1 MARGGNIPETEL
13 FWSLIDKADRKFAR
27 VRDTPMY
34 GRDRNDAEF
43 HKAFK
48 IYTRLWKM
56 QQENRQKLVEAGMK
70 RWEIGEIAS
79 RIARLYYGQYQ
90 RTSESS
96 YLAEAYIFYE
106 AILSREYFRD
116 SLSQDASAL
125 AKKQL
130 RFLARFLIVCL
141 VLNRREMVVRLA
153 NQLRSLL
160 EECKRNFQEA
170 EFKEWK
176 QIVQEISR
184 FLKVDTNFMN
194 MRPLRYSYVFDSP
207 PGSLPCISNQ
217 KGLKLRDAI
226 LVSYHHNEVKFTELT
241 LDTFRMLQ
249 CLEWEPLG
257 SFSLTNGDDA
267 NQEGSSHSRMNPLQD
282 IRDPSLPPNPQKVIL
297 YRPSVTH
304 YLVVLA
310 TLCEELPPDGI
321 LLIYLAAPGS
331 LEACSPAVSF
341 SQSSSES
348 KELQDN
354 NRECCLHLGPYV
366 NEGLNCLYPCDLVP
380 FTRKPLFLIIDSN
393 ASDAFKVMYGT
404 EKGGA
409 VAMLL
414 SPKSPSFPTGATAD
428 SAVSQNGSQFTMFL
442 TAPLQAFCSL
452 LGVANSTIDKKD
464 AYSKAEELLLMI
476 LNEWG
481 RALVSSGSLAPIW
494 IEVLGDLFLRRL
506 LLRFIFCRAV
516 LALRSATP
524 APECLPECL
533 PQLPD
538 CTLPGSPEI
547 QRGVRRLAEF
557 FGIAGQF
564 SLSSDPS
571 PPNSGSGG
579 GGPED
584 PAI

>member
-1 MARGGNIPETEL
+1 
-13 FWSLIDKADRKFAR
+13 
-27 VRDTPMY
+27 
-34 GRDRNDAEF
+34 
-43 HKAFK
+43 
-48 IYTRLWKM
+48 M

-116 SLSQDASAL
+116 
-125 AKKQL
+125 K
-130 RFLARFLIVCL
+130 
-141 VLNRREMVVRLA
+141 
-153 NQLRSLL
+153 
-160 EECKRNFQEA
+160 
-170 EFKEWK
+170 FKEWK

-393 ASDAFKVMYGT
+393 ASDAFKAGYVWHG
-404 EKGGA
+404 EGGA